1 MSEFIDGTAK
11 GKTLSLQ
18 EAYKNID
25 SINSKIKT
33 IENSISDLQSGKSGA
48 LIALTF
54 STKGTNSDPCA
65 TLTATAQSGYKFL
78 CWVMFWTDGTVV
90 HVHSNHP
97 ESSEAQIWATD
108 SSAVAGKD
116 IRGMALYVKED

>member
-33 IENSISDLQSGKSGA
+33 IENSISNLQGGKSGV
-48 LIALTF
+48 LTVNIF
-54 STKGTNSDPCA
+54 STTGANSSPCA
-65 TLTATAQSGYKFL
+65 ILTATAQSGYRFL

-97 ESSEAQIWATD
+97 ERSEAQIWAAD
-108 SSAVAGKD
+108 SSSVAGKD

>member
-1 MSEFIDGTAK
+1 MTEFTDGTAK

-18 EAYKNID
+18 AVYKNVD
-25 SINSKIKT
+25 SINSNIKT
-33 IENSISDLQSGKSGA
+33 IENSISNLQSGKSGA
-48 LIALTF
+48 LTVKIFAT
-54 STKGTNSDPCA
+54 TATNAAPCA
-65 TLTATAQSGYKFL
+65 ILTATAQSGYRFL

-97 ESSEAQIWATD
+97 EKSEAQIWAAD
-108 SSAVAGKD
+108 SSSVAGKD

>member
-1 MSEFIDGTAK
+1 MSEFTDGTAK

-18 EAYKNID
+18 EVYKNID
-25 SINSKIKT
+25 SINGKIKT

-54 STKGTNSDPCA
+54 STTGTNSSPCA

-97 ESSEAQIWATD
+97 ERSNADIWATN
-108 SSAVAGKD
+108 SSAVAGKE
-116 IRGMALYVKED
+116 IRGIALYVKEA

>member
-1 MSEFIDGTAK
+1 MTEFTDGTAK

-25 SINSKIKT
+25 SINSNIKT
-33 IENSISDLQSGKSGA
+33 IENSISNLQSGKSGA
-48 LIALTF
+48 LTVEIFAT
-54 STKGTNSDPCA
+54 TGTNADPCA

-97 ESSEAQIWATD
+97 ERSEAQIWATN
-108 SSAVAGKD
+108 SSAVAGAD

>member
-1 MSEFIDGTAK
+1 MSEFTDGTAK
-11 GKTLSLQ
+11 GKTLSLP
-18 EAYKNID
+18 EAYENID

-54 STKGTNSDPCA
+54 STKGTNSNPCA

-78 CWVMFWTDGTVV
+78 CWVMFWTDGIVA

-97 ESSEAQIWATD
+97 ERSEAQIWA
-108 SSAVAGKD
+108 SRSVAGKD
-116 IRGMALYVKED
+116 VRGMALYVKED